1 MVLLLI
7 LTGGHIMSNQV
18 EVSYAK
24 HYAANVFHLS
34 QQKGARLQ
42 PYCRQEIQNV
52 EQDFYDRIG
61 AVEAMEKI
69 GRQVDVIYADTPHSR
84 RRVVAKP
91 YYYSDTADKDDKLK
105 MLIDPES
112 AYSQAAV
119 FSLGRKKDDVF
130 ISAALGTAWGGTDGS
145 DAIVLPTSQKIA
157 AHDGSTATGVNLNV
171 KTLRKVKEKFHAND
185 VDDSEKLYIAV
196 GSSQINSMLGQL
208 EVQSVDY
215 NSVKALV
222 MGEVDTFMGFKFIRT
237 ERLPRS
243 ASNVTYTVTNG
254 TVGAGAGTIT
264 AANSRR
270 CIAWAE
276 QGVLFAAANSMF
288 ASIDK
293 LPQKHFLNQIYV
305 SQQFG
310 ATRMEEEKVVEV
322 ICSE

>member
-1 MVLLLI
+1 MLLLT
-7 LTGGHIMSNQV
+7 LTEGENMSNQI

-91 YYYSDTADKDDKLK
+91 YYFADTVDKDDKLK
-105 MLIDPES
+105 LLIDPES

-119 FSLGRKKDDVF
+119 YSIGRKKDDVF

-145 DAIVLPTSQKIA
+145 DAIVLPTSQKVA
-157 AHDGSTATGVNLNV
+157 AFDGSTATGVNLNL
-171 KTLRKVKEKFHAND
+171 KTLKKVKEKFNAND
-185 VDDSEKLYIAV
+185 VDESESLYMAV
-196 GSSQINSMLGQL
+196 GSSQITSLLDQV
-208 EVQSVDY
+208 EIQSADY
-215 NSVKALV
+215 NSIKALV
-222 MGEVDTFMGFKFIRT
+222 MGEVDSFMGFKFIRT

-243 ASNVTYTVTNG
+243 SSNVTYTVTDG
-254 TVGAGAGTIT
+254 TVGAGGGTIT
-264 AANSRR
+264 ASKSRR
-270 CIAWAE
+270 CIAWAQ
-276 QGVLFAAANSMF
+276 QGVLFASANSMF

-293 LPQKHFLNQIYV
+293 LPNKHFLNQIYV